1 MTLPAVTLGP
11 QTDLD
16 AVNEMLMSIGQAP
29 VNSLS
34 TTGIRDLS
42 IAVYTLGFVSRQV
55 QSQGWY
61 YNRDEY
67 VLWTADI
74 NTRYPIPANMLS
86 VRFFDSTRN
95 GAIVGGFLYDADNH
109 SNTFPNDP
117 TLYVDTIAMYDY
129 NSLPQEARN
138 YIGVRAARV
147 FCGKVLGAPE
157 NYKTASDDEVL
168 ALAAMKREHNRNKRS
183 NLFRTSA
190 AANRIYNRA
199 Y

>member
-55 QSQGWY
+55 QSQGWWF
-61 YNRDEY
+61 NRDEY

-74 NTRYPIPANMLS
+74 NTRYPLPANLLS
-86 VRFFDSTRN
+86 VRMYDSTRN
-95 GAIVGGFLYDADNH
+95 SAIQNGFLYDVNNH
-109 SNTFPNDP
+109 TNLFPNDP
-117 TLYVDTIAMYDY
+117 TLRVDTIQMLDY
-129 NSLPQEARN
+129 NTLPQEARN
-138 YIGVRAARV
+138 YIGIRAARV
-147 FCGKVLGAPE
+147 FCGKVLGAQD
-157 NYKTASDDEVL
+157 NYKTASDDEVI
-168 ALAAMKREHNRNKRS
+168 ALSAMKREHTRNRHNNMFS
-183 NLFRTSA
+183 TPTEV
-190 AANRIYNRA
+190 NRIINRA
-199 Y
+199 W